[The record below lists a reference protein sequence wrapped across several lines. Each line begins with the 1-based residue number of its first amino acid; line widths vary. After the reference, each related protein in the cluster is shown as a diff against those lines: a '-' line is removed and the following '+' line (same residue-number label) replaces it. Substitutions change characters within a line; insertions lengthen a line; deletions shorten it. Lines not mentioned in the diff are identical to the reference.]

1 MALCIATTLATTYAV
16 LDAIIH
22 AAGKLG
28 YAELRPHQERT
39 VKAFLSGKDR
49 TNLLDAEQLLR
60 KLF

>member
-1 MALCIATTLATTYAV
+1 MALCILTTLPATYDV

-28 YAELRPHQERT
+28 YAELWPHQERT
-39 VKAFLSGKDR
+39 AKAFLSGKDH
-49 TNLLDAEQLLR
+49 TNRLDAKQLPR

>member
-1 MALCIATTLATTYAV
+1 MTLMTTYAV

-28 YAELRPHQERT
+28 YVELHPHQERT

-49 TNLLDAEQLLR
+49 TNHLDAKQLPH
-60 KLF
+60 KIF